1 MSGGGVVLNFA
12 GPQFDFAQV
21 VFAVLQELEHRRRSL
36 NKDDLPNELR
46 SVAAAKLAQVRATYV
61 EAGGSKDYWQAL
73 EKEVLD
79 VAVPRFAELAHKQ
92 TAQEKDDYG
101 VWRGGDLLARAAFGL
116 AGITLGGIIIEIPF
130 IPIFEAAFAFAL
142 AGGGLF
148 YPDLRRLW
156 VESSHTREMNRIVR
170 EAARY
175 QADRRIHYISSDEVE
190 RALTPADDSQGRSIS
205 AGGEKPSA
213 TVVDIEKRR
222 AQ

>member
-36 NKDDLPNELR
+36 NKDNLPEEMR
-46 SVAAAKLAQVRATYV
+46 AVAVAKLSQVRATYV
-61 EAGGSKDYWQAL
+61 EAGGSKDYWLAL

-79 VAVPRFAELAHKQ
+79 VAVPRFAELASKQ
-92 TAQEKDDYG
+92 SIQEKNDYG

-156 VESSHTREMNRIVR
+156 VESSHTREMNRVVGD
-170 EAARY
+170 ASRY

-190 RALTPADDSQGRSIS
+190 RALTPAGDSPGQILSE
-205 AGGEKPSA
+205 AGKDLEG